1 MEPHLLMRVRI
12 HETIILIGQVNNF
25 LKSVENFS
33 KSMKSAIKYLSCWG
47 DRRRKENIKG
57 KLYSQ
62 INSTLQLMIIY

>member
-1 MEPHLLMRVRI
+1 MEPHLLMRVRR

-33 KSMKSAIKYLSCWG
+33 KSMKSGIKCLSCWG
-47 DRRRKENIKG
+47 DRRRKKNIKG